1 MAGKRKADA
10 EKSTNK
16 YTQRVEKRRK
26 DMSEPERKIDN
37 AKRADT
43 AATAYAIKKLRS
55 TQQFKDLTP
64 AEQDERVQSK
74 KDEVRLKR

>member
-1 MAGKRKADA
+1 MAGKRKANA

-16 YTQRVEKRRK
+16 YTQRVEKRCK
-26 DMSEPERKIDN
+26 DMSEPKRKIDN

-43 AATAYAIKKLRS
+43 AATAYTIKKLCG

-64 AEQDERVQSK
+64 TEQDERVQAK
-74 KDEVRLKR
+74 KDEVKLKR